1 VAVVWKGEIWTPGG
15 VFRVASDGTRAV
27 LWRKDSGEVLAR
39 CRVLAMTE
47 AAEPSEGEPEH
58 LGRLRKWLR
67 NLLN

>member
-1 VAVVWKGEIWTPGG
+1 M
-15 VFRVASDGTRAV
+15 

-47 AAEPSEGEPEH
+47 AVEPSEGKPEH

-67 NLLN
+67 NLLD

>member
-1 VAVVWKGEIWTPGG
+1 

-39 CRVLAMTE
+39 CRVRAMTE

-67 NLLN
+67 NLLD